1 MAPAKVRMSSTKV
14 IDAGQTSPES
24 HHSRTSINAD
34 QKDED
39 DLVVRA
45 SDPRQVNGP
54 DNTRQENEDNS
65 LVEDSYKLPYHAK
78 NHTERIE
85 APADINDAS
94 GGHTMSSDNRQSQ
107 TRQDTHGT
115 GVSLEAIEA
124 ASAPRQSTAGST
136 VQDAHT
142 VSVASGT
149 ARSKPG
155 QLPKVASAK
164 TRIQKPKSQEDT
176 YSIHTSPSQGRK
188 GAKQPPEPKNAKATA
203 QRSKPNSKAT
213 PASSKTSVR
222 TRKKVIDDDEEYN
235 PASKTKSAPNKRK
248 TRVAAAREAGE
259 AEKAVVASKSNS
271 NTGQDDA
278 YESASAA
285 RERLE
290 YHTTDAFDFQRSDV
304 DAQQA
309 AARPGGSQQHAIVVS
324 EDVVSDLE
332 AFVSFK
338 EGVPAQVNDIF
349 MPNGNK
355 EPYTPYPSSPPFSR
369 TGTDNAAA
377 GDELFDERSARKSTI
392 VNWTKD
398 GPRNQGTEPAAP
410 FFPPLKQPRPKQER
424 PQRVQLEFQPAV
436 PTYGDASEQLE
447 LLLHGARPDVHF
459 HQQHDEDGDV
469 LGADAVAIAD
479 PNVSPPSKSFAA
491 TGFSSNTKTRPAPPE
506 LDSQAITE
514 FAAVKQFVDDTD
526 SQPIV
531 GVPETDPFV
540 AIDQGEDAAHGPRK
554 ITGLIRV
561 LNPYNNEPELSA
573 ASPRKQQARLPRTYQ
588 PQKSSSKEPQSVPW
602 TDRSGE
608 DNSQEEG
615 VDPDRTLV
623 DETDLVRDGYYPT
636 SSDSDSEAEPSET
649 DPEDARAIW
658 RASLQPHQASLFDAL
673 VGVAHRIVRHV
684 VDQETAMADIVSDYY
699 MEGRRLTEATEGAW
713 HESIDNYIAGV
724 NEGKRSLFERL
735 QGVSATVTEC
745 RKAIESSK
753 KFAKAWQD
761 GSKKHVEE
769 MLQRYG

>member
-1 MAPAKVRMSSTKV
+1 M
-14 IDAGQTSPES
+14 
-24 HHSRTSINAD
+24 
-34 QKDED
+34 
-39 DLVVRA
+39 
-45 SDPRQVNGP
+45 
-54 DNTRQENEDNS
+54 
-65 LVEDSYKLPYHAK
+65 
-78 NHTERIE
+78 
-85 APADINDAS
+85 
-94 GGHTMSSDNRQSQ
+94 
-107 TRQDTHGT
+107 
-115 GVSLEAIEA
+115 
-124 ASAPRQSTAGST
+124 
-136 VQDAHT
+136 
-142 VSVASGT
+142 
-149 ARSKPG
+149 
-155 QLPKVASAK
+155 
-164 TRIQKPKSQEDT
+164 
-176 YSIHTSPSQGRK
+176 
-188 GAKQPPEPKNAKATA
+188 
-203 QRSKPNSKAT
+203 
-213 PASSKTSVR
+213 
-222 TRKKVIDDDEEYN
+222 IDDDEEYN

-398 GPRNQGTEPAAP
+398 GPRNQGTGFNRKVAPKKAQATSGEPAAP

-479 PNVSPPSKSFAA
+479 PNVSPPSMSRKAITAQHSAPIAPMGQAVPRKRCADVASVSKPTKRMKGDQNSLDKVPTLAAARKQSWTRAGSRRTASQTVNSQGSPIPLDMEMPGKSTVLEVFSQQHPQSSDHGAIKVAPLHHGAHPAGSRDELESPDAPNQSAA
-491 TGFSSNTKTRPAPPE
+491 QDLRQPFDEPLLLEMPVPFQVNRLQPRGFSSNTKTRPAPPE